1 MTTKRPSSSSSSSST
16 PAVDPSLG
24 SWQKHTKGIGLK
36 LLQKYGFN
44 GRLGAKENGISRAIE
59 VVVRPNQEG
68 LGFGSVTEASALKV
82 NKRIEAEWRG
92 VEYVDEDEL
101 KKKQKKT
108 SSIELLASSKE
119 WKKGGTKTGTAGSGG
134 QTGKVSFSADAFI
147 DMYMKNKSADSTG
160 KQVIIDMRH
169 RDTRIITDMSD
180 ISSLDMLPDAQSSID
195 IEKTSQVML
204 GQELLYNINIISTNH
219 EMNVTR
225 DSKLLAQEVN
235 KIISHQKEIAALK
248 QLVEVDQKRLQRLEK
263 IQQIL
268 TKIDDKLKD
277 TTGPKVTLSNIS
289 DVYKTLYQNFT
300 EEFSIFGLLSLL
312 PYLFTKIITVDRW
325 HPLVYYAYLGEL
337 YDQVMPLVS
346 FFQSIDQLQLGR
358 QVLRAFYDIIETMFL
373 PIIRRTISSMW
384 DVTVEV
390 DECVRLIESMK
401 LILPVT
407 MYEQLIDMLV
417 LPKLVSTVN
426 SWKPSPTPMDGSHSS
441 VIPIH
446 VWLHPWLPL
455 LAEKLSVVYP
465 EIRRKYHSLISG
477 MHPTH
482 LYHMLPLLTPW
493 INVFDS
499 TSFENLIVKAI
510 VPKLVLILRE
520 HLMINPANQDIQP
533 FNWVLAW
540 IDLVQ
545 PLHFTC
551 LLVGEFF
558 PKWLRVLFIW
568 LTHSKEPD
576 YEEVSI
582 WYQGWKSLLPEG
594 MQSDESIVSCFDLA
608 VDMMQ
613 SRLLEGDNGDGE
625 IDISDE
631 MKSELSGTSM
641 LKYKSILDEMD
652 DIRTYENLIHEKK
665 SILKAK
671 RRLDAIND
679 HEQIGFNNIM
689 RQASVIGMGAAI
701 ESAHGKVTF
710 KEVVE
715 SFASRHNIEFAPRIG
730 KSFET
735 KQLWQ
740 FGSTLCYFD
749 QNVIFASKSDRHDK
763 SYNQKWK
770 GATAGSSNQ
779 SNKKEEIDE
788 DSNRREL
795 CSWHPVTLD
804 ELLQMSS

>member
-1 MTTKRPSSSSSSSST
+1 MATTKRSLSSSSSST

-68 LGFGSVTEASALKV
+68 LGFGSVTEASALKI
-82 NKRIEAEWRG
+82 NKKIEAEWRG

-101 KKKQKKT
+101 KKKLKKT

-119 WKKGGTKTGTAGSGG
+119 WKKGGNKTGIGG
-134 QTGKVSFSADAFI
+134 QNGKISYSADAFI
-147 DMYMKNKSADSTG
+147 DMYMKNKSADSSGSGVG

-180 ISSLDMLPDAQSSID
+180 ISSADMLHEAQSSLD
-195 IEKTSQVML
+195 SEKTSQVML

-219 EMNVTR
+219 EMNVTK

-248 QLVEVDQKRLQRLEK
+248 QLVEVDQKRMQRLEK

-277 TTGPKVTLSNIS
+277 TTGSKVTLSNIS

-325 HPLVYYAYLGEL
+325 HPFVNYTYLGEL
-337 YDQVMPLVS
+337 YDQVMSLVS
-346 FFQSIDQLQLGR
+346 FFQSIDQLQMGR

-384 DVTVEV
+384 DVTVEA

-426 SWKPSPTPMDGSHSS
+426 SWKPNLDDSHSS
-441 VIPIH
+441 VVPIH

-455 LAEKLSVVYP
+455 LAERLSVVYP
-465 EIRRKYHSLISG
+465 EIRRKYHSLISN
-477 MHPTH
+477 MHPTN

-493 INVFDS
+493 VNVFDS

-510 VPKLVLILRE
+510 VPKLVLIMRE

-540 IDLVQ
+540 TDLVPQ
-545 PLHFTC
+545 LHFTC

-558 PKWLRVLFIW
+558 PKWLRVLFTW
-568 LTHSKEPD
+568 LTHSQEPD
-576 YEEVSI
+576 FEEVSI
-582 WYQGWKSLLPEG
+582 WYQGWKSLFPEG
-594 MQSDESIVSCFDLA
+594 MQSDESIVNCFDVA

-613 SRLLEGDNGDGE
+613 SRLLEGDGGDAE
-625 IDISDE
+625 IDVSDE
-631 MKSELSGTSM
+631 MMKNKLCSPSM
-641 LKYKSILDEMD
+641 LNYKSMLDEMD
-652 DIRTYENLIHEKK
+652 NIRTYENLIHEKK

-715 SFASRHNIEFAPRIG
+715 SFASRNNIEFAPRIG
-730 KSFET
+730 KYFET
-735 KQLWQ
+735 KQLWH
-740 FGSTLCYFD
+740 FGSTVCYFD
-749 QNVIFASKSDRHDK
+749 QNVIFASKNDSHDK
-763 SYNQKWK
+763 NYNHKWK
-770 GATAGSSNQ
+770 GASAGSSNQ
-779 SNKKEEIDE
+779 SNKKEEMD
-788 DSNRREL
+788 DVSSRRE
-795 CSWHPVTLD
+795 SYNWHPVTLD

>member
-1 MTTKRPSSSSSSSST
+1 MATKRPPSSSSST

-108 SSIELLASSKE
+108 SSIELLASLKE
-119 WKKGGTKTGTAGSGG
+119 WKKGGNKTGSGSS
-134 QTGKVSFSADAFI
+134 GKISYSTDAFI
-147 DMYMKNKSADSTG
+147 DMYMKNKPADSSGSGTG

-180 ISSLDMLPDAQSSID
+180 ISSVDMLHEAQASLDS
-195 IEKTSQVML
+195 EKTSQVML

-263 IQQIL
+263 IEQIL

-277 TTGPKVTLSNIS
+277 STGTKVTLSNIS
-289 DVYKTLYQNFT
+289 DVYKTLYLNFA

-325 HPLVYYAYLGEL
+325 HPFTNYTYLGEL
-337 YDQVMPLVS
+337 YDQVMSLVS
-346 FFQSIDQLQLGR
+346 FFHSIDQLQMGR
-358 QVLRAFYDIIETMFL
+358 QVLKAFYDIIETMFL
-373 PIIRRTISSMW
+373 PTIRRTISSMW
-384 DVTVEV
+384 DVTVEA
-390 DECVRLIESMK
+390 DACVRLMESMK

-426 SWKPSPTPMDGSHSS
+426 TWKPSPTPMDGSHSS
-441 VIPIH
+441 VVPIH

-465 EIRRKYHSLISG
+465 EIRRKYHSLISN

-493 INVFDS
+493 VNVFDS
-499 TSFENLIVKAI
+499 TSYENLIVKAI

-540 IDLVQ
+540 IDLV
-545 PLHFTC
+545 PSLHFTC

-568 LTHSKEPD
+568 LTHSQEPD
-576 YEEVSI
+576 FEEVSI

-613 SRLLEGDNGDGE
+613 SRLLEGDNGGDGE

-631 MKSELSGTSM
+631 MKSELSNPSM
-641 LKYKSILDEMD
+641 LKYKSMLDEMD
-652 DIRTYENLIHEKK
+652 NIRSYENLIHEKK

-671 RRLDAIND
+671 RRLDAINQ

-715 SFASRHNIEFAPRIG
+715 SFASRNNIEFAPRIG
-730 KSFET
+730 KTFET
-735 KQLWQ
+735 KQLWH
-740 FGSTLCYFD
+740 FGSTVCYFD
-749 QNVIFASKSDRHDK
+749 QNVIFASKSDSHDK
-763 SYNQKWK
+763 SCNHK
-770 GATAGSSNQ
+770 GKGTTAGSSNQ
-779 SNKKEEIDE
+779 SNNKEEMDH
-788 DSNRREL
+788 DSSRRESY
-795 CSWHPVTLD
+795 SWHPVTLD